1 MKCPN
6 CSSELNERNECDLCG
21 YKKRSAQGF
30 LNYRVYLVSAAVII
44 VGLLAYRFMPSFTT
58 ASNQSSNA
66 QEVTISNQAKIQPQ
80 LAVAYGAMVAY
91 DGSNCFTYSG
101 GGLYRNSP
109 DFQGGEL
116 LSNQLVNYLLV
127 DENHIYYCDEYYD
140 FYRVDKE
147 FRNTPEKLLT
157 NIYYPILDDDYLYYQ
172 DDGDNESIYRLN
184 LESLETEKLNDE
196 PSYALM
202 IVDGSI
208 YYLDDEAAV
217 KMIDGQGNIET
228 LVAGEVTSFLV
239 CEGKVYYTAT
249 SGLWQYDIDVNQAT
263 LLYANEYG
271 DVLPFLMLNVYQ
283 NKLVFVS
290 YQGIVL
296 YDLGQ
301 IEIISNQIDFTKF
314 IVVNDHIVTIDDEL
328 NYNLIDES
336 QSLEGSME
344 V

>member
-21 YKKRSAQGF
+21 YKRRSAQGF
-30 LNYRVYLVSAAVII
+30 LNYKVYLVSAAVII
-44 VGLLAYRFMPSFTT
+44 AGLLAYRFMPSFTIS
-58 ASNQSSNA
+58 SNQSSNA
-66 QEVTISNQAKIQPQ
+66 QEVTISNQAILQPQ

-91 DGSNCFTYSG
+91 DGSNCLTYSG
-101 GGLYRNSP
+101 DGLYRHSL
-109 DFQGGEL
+109 DFQDGEL

-157 NIYYPILDDDYLYYQ
+157 NIYYPILEGDYLYYQ
-172 DDGDNESIYRLN
+172 DDGDNESIYRMN

-202 IVDGSI
+202 RVDGNI
-208 YYLDDEAAV
+208 YYLDEQAAV
-217 KMIDGQGNIET
+217 KMIDGQGNIAT
-228 LVAGEVTSFLV
+228 LVSGEVTSFLV
-239 CEGKVYYTAT
+239 CEGEVYYTAV
-249 SGLWQYDIDVNQAT
+249 SGLWQYDIDKGQAMM
-263 LLYANEYG
+263 LYANEYA
-271 DVLPFLMLNVYQ
+271 DVLPFMMLNVYQ

-290 YQGIVL
+290 YQGIVR

-301 IEIISNQIDFTKF
+301 IEILSGKIDFTKF
-314 IVVNDHIVTIDDEL
+314 IVVDDHIVTIDDEF
-328 NYNLIDES
+328 NYNLIDGS